1 MLQPVRGTKDN
12 RMSDSPRLEV
22 LHDHY
27 KESFSY
33 IREREKERDRLF
45 LILIALFALLA
56 LEIQYPIN
64 FKGAVGTL
72 SFLGI
77 ELNVD
82 ALPLPAFLTATWVT
96 VLVITLRYCQASTN
110 VERQYKYLH
119 MLEDKIS
126 AELQDDELYR
136 REGKAYKRDESPFRW
151 WVRRFYVVVLPVI
164 AIIATGALLYEEWTR
179 LEYPLVGKLIDLVSA
194 SGVAV
199 SIVLYRIVPLVSG
212 AVNRLNERPQSP
224 SQ

>member
-1 MLQPVRGTKDN
+1 MP
-12 RMSDSPRLEV
+12 DSPRLEV

-33 IREREKERDRLF
+33 IRERERERDRLF

-56 LEIQYPIN
+56 LQIQYPIN

-72 SFLGI
+72 TFLGI

-96 VLVITLRYCQASTN
+96 VLVITLRYCQASIN

-119 MLEDKIS
+119 TLEDKIS
-126 AELQDDELYR
+126 AELEDDELYR
-136 REGKAYKRDESPFRW
+136 REGRAYKSEYSPFRW
-151 WVRRFYVVVLPVI
+151 WVRRFYVIVLPVI
-164 AIIATGALLYEEWTR
+164 AIIATGVLIYNEWAK
-179 LEYPLVGKLIDLVSA
+179 LGYPLLGNIFDLVSA

-199 SIVLYRIVPLVSG
+199 SLVLYRIVPLVSG
-212 AVNRLNERPQSP
+212 AANKPNERHQPT

>member
-1 MLQPVRGTKDN
+1 
-12 RMSDSPRLEV
+12 MSESPRLEV
-22 LHDHY
+22 LHDHF

-33 IREREKERDRLF
+33 IRERERERDRLF

-72 SFLGI
+72 SFLGV

-119 MLEDKIS
+119 TLEDKIS
-126 AELQDDELYR
+126 AELKDDELYR
-136 REGKAYKRDESPFRW
+136 REGKAYKSEDSPFRW

-164 AIIATGALLYEEWTR
+164 AIIATGVLIYNEWAK
-179 LEYPLVGKLIDLVSA
+179 LNYPLLGNIFDLVSA
-194 SGVAV
+194 SGVAA
-199 SIVLYRIVPLVSG
+199 SFALYRIAPLVSG
-212 AVNRLNERPQSP
+212 AVDKLSERRQPP